1 MTADRV
7 RRLLLPVWVG
17 YAVLWVLNWGYVAA
31 FGGGIDTR
39 SQAVSMG
46 LSGIVGALGLLTG
59 WMSRRQR

>member
-17 YAVLWVLNWGYVAA
+17 YVVLWVLYWGYVATL
-31 FGGGIDTR
+31 GGGIDSR

-46 LSGIVGALGLLTG
+46 LSGIIGAIGLLTG
-59 WMSRRQR
+59 WGVRRQR